1 MAGADDRDDPAQQL
15 IAKGA
20 CPCGCGSALPGS
32 GRATSCFGCSVGK
45 AEVTFIRE
53 SLASGRPLAE
63 ILIALRELVLVEVFA
78 DYSEPG
84 LRAVWERARRVA
96 DELGQH
102 RVVLRTPGLS
112 TEARRTLAIA
122 ECARGTGSF
131 TRLQSALIAH
141 TGPWDEASVLTLALA
156 VMRGAASQDADDP
169 EAPLRRRSR
178 SAWTLES
185 LRHCAANANLSAQIE
200 RDRSHAKERAMQSF
214 PAVSVNREPIPDS
227 PESLRRA
234 IRAAVQE
241 GSI

>member
-1 MAGADDRDDPAQQL
+1 MAGADDEDDPAEQL
-15 IAKGA
+15 ITKGA

-63 ILIALRELVLVEVFA
+63 ILIALRERVLVEVFA
-78 DYSEPG
+78 DYTEPG
-84 LRAVWERARRVA
+84 LSLVWQRVRRVA

-102 RVVLRTPGLS
+102 RVVLRTPGFS
-112 TEARRTLAIA
+112 TDARRTLAIA

-156 VMRGAASQDADDP
+156 VMP
-169 EAPLRRRSR
+169 K
-178 SAWTLES
+178 AWTLDS
-185 LRHCAANANLSAQIE
+185 LRHCAANADLSAQIE
-200 RDRSHAKERAMQSF
+200 RDRSHAKERGIRAF
-214 PAVSVNREPIPDS
+214 PAVSVNREPIPS
-227 PESLRRA
+227 SAESMRRA
-234 IRAAVQE
+234 IRAAVRE